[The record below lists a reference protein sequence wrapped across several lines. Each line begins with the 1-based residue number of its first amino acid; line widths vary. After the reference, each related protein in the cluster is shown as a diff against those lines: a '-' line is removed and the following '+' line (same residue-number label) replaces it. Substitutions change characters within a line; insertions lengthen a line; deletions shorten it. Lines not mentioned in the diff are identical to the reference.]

1 MKEGI
6 NMNEIFNSYKL
17 VLPQLKEM
25 LQEDISIALCDTT
38 KIIKNYAA
46 DSFSIP
52 GNEGDILKHGEPI
65 WEAIN
70 QNKLMVGIV
79 PKEYYGFSFQAISY
93 PIRDKDG
100 HAIGCVAI
108 GKDLTNKINFEESTE
123 SLFATL
129 EQTNAIIQELNQGSK
144 KLFSIINDIVKSVKE
159 SEKSIQ
165 KNAEIVKS
173 IHDIATQS
181 NLLGLN
187 AAIEAS
193 RAGEFGRGFSVVATE
208 MRKLAHI
215 SKQSADNVS
224 KDLEEMKKNMDAVL
238 EIVDKAVEVSKS
250 QNLTTKEISSALEEI
265 TRSSEKIVTHVKEL

>member
-1 MKEGI
+1 M
-6 NMNEIFNSYKL
+6 
-17 VLPQLKEM
+17 
-25 LQEDISIALCDTT
+25 
-38 KIIKNYAA
+38 
-46 DSFSIP
+46 
-52 GNEGDILKHGEPI
+52 
-65 WEAIN
+65 
-70 QNKLMVGIV
+70 
-79 PKEYYGFSFQAISY
+79 
-93 PIRDKDG
+93 
-100 HAIGCVAI
+100 
-108 GKDLTNKINFEESTE
+108 
-123 SLFATL
+123 
-129 EQTNAIIQELNQGSK
+129 
-144 KLFSIINDIVKSVKE
+144 KE

-238 EIVDKAVEVSKS
+238 EIVDKAVEVSES

-265 TRSSEKIVTHVKEL
+265 TKSSEKIVTHVKEL